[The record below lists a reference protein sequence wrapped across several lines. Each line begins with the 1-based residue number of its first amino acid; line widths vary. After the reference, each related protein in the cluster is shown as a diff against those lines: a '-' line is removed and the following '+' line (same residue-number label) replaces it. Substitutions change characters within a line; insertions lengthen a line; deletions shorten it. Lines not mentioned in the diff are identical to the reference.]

1 MNSESFS
8 DRILAWFANNGRRGL
23 PWQVPRNAYRVWVSE
38 IMLQQTRVPTVLRY
52 FPPFVQRF
60 PDVSAL
66 ASAELDEV
74 LRLWSGLGYYARA
87 RNLHR
92 TATILVA
99 EHGGEL
105 PLHHGRLQGLPGIG
119 RSTAG
124 AILALAAD
132 QRHAILDGNV
142 KRVLCRFQAI
152 AGWPGQ
158 ARMAGQLWQ
167 LADRYTPQ
175 QRVAEYTQGMMDLGS
190 TVCTRRRPRCSAC
203 PLQTDCRAH
212 AQARADEYPSPRPR
226 RDLPLRRTI
235 FVLVR
240 RPDGRVLLER
250 RPPTGVWGGL
260 WSFPE
265 FEPKVDLKDW
275 CRRRF
280 GHRPLSC
287 LRLPVKCHSFT
298 HFHLEISP
306 VLVDVGAWQPCVME
320 VNGMLWYKHGESNVG
335 GLPAPVAGLLQGLP
349 PPTNEQ
355 ENLTHD
361 GENG

>member
-1 MNSESFS
+1 MSSGSFS
-8 DRILAWFANNGRRGL
+8 DRVLSWFDENGRRGL
-23 PWQVPRNAYRVWVSE
+23 PWQTPRSVYRVWVSE
-38 IMLQQTRVPTVLRY
+38 IMLQQTQVRTVLRY
-52 FPPFVQRF
+52 FGPFVQRF

-74 LRLWSGLGYYARA
+74 LRLWSGLGYYARG

-92 TATILVA
+92 AACMVLA

-105 PLHHGRLQGLPGIG
+105 PLDLECLQRLPGIG

-132 QRHAILDGNV
+132 QRHPILDGNV

-158 ARMAGQLWQ
+158 ARVVRQLWQ

-175 QRVAEYTQGMMDLGS
+175 MRVADYTQGIMDLGS
-190 TVCTRRRPRCSAC
+190 TVCMRRRPHCSAC
-203 PLQTDCRAH
+203 PMRSACLAH
-212 AQARADEYPSPRPR
+212 AQAREGDYPWPRPR
-226 RDLPLRRTI
+226 RDRLLRRAT

-240 RPDGRVLLER
+240 RPDGAILLER
-250 RPPTGVWGGL
+250 RPPIGVWGGL

-265 FEPKVDLKDW
+265 FESDADLEDW
-275 CRRRF
+275 CLRRF
-280 GHRPLSC
+280 GQRPVSS
-287 LRLPVKCHSFT
+287 LRLPVRRHGFT

-306 VLVDVGAWQPCVME
+306 ILLDLGPLQPSVME
-320 VNGMLWYKHGESNVG
+320 VNGVLWYKHRATNVG
-335 GLPAPVAGLLQGLP
+335 GIPAPVAGLLQSLP
-349 PPTNEQ
+349 NQ
-355 ENLTHD
+355 MRRD
-361 GENG
+361 M